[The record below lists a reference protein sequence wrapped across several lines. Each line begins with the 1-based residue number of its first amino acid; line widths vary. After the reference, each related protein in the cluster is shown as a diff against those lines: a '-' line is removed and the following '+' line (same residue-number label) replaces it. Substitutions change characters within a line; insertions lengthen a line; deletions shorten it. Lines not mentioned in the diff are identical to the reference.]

1 MHGLKKMA
9 NIELWF
15 PTPIYI
21 EKNLFPLVYNKN
33 LEKEILT
40 WPESIPSGGE
50 DWEGGT
56 YTTHITHDLSESK
69 LFEPVIEAI
78 QEHVNQFA
86 HAHNSF
92 YNYKMQHSWANIS
105 YPGNF
110 QEYHTHDGS
119 IFSAVYYVSVPTGS
133 GNIIF
138 EDPRMPDMLPL
149 KEIKERNQ
157 LSYVKTGYSPA
168 PGTLVIFRSYLRHC
182 VQKGTN
188 TDPRISLALNFG

>member
-1 MHGLKKMA
+1 MA

-21 EKNLFPLVYNKN
+21 EQNLFPESFNKQ
-33 LEKEILT
+33 LEKEILE
-40 WPESIPSGGE
+40 WPATIPSGGT

-69 LFEPVIEAI
+69 MFEPVLDCIH
-78 QEHVNQFA
+78 EHVNEFA
-86 HAHNSF
+86 KAHNSF
-92 YNYKMQHSWANIS
+92 YNYQMQHSWANIAQ
-105 YPGNF
+105 PGNF

-119 IFSAVYYVSVPTGS
+119 IFSAVYYVTVPEGS

-157 LSYVKTGYSPA
+157 LSFIKTGYSPA
-168 PGTLVIFRSYLRHC
+168 VGTLVIFRSYLRHC
-182 VQKGTN
+182 VQVGTN
-188 TDPRISLALNFG
+188 TSPRISLALNFG